1 MPRVVIRRASRT
13 RGLLETAIALIVCG
27 CIGYALLSAVEESL
41 ADSSQVVTVTEAD
54 NGNSVELSP
63 GDIIVIALETNP
75 STGYVWQV
83 ESVDASMVTLSGQGV
98 SHPGRQMPGAPGR
111 QTFQFTAQKPGTAIL
126 KLVYV
131 RPWEKSTPPGKT
143 YELTVAI
150 K

>member
-1 MPRVVIRRASRT
+1 VPRVVIRRAST
-13 RGLLETAIALIVCG
+13 RSLLETAIALIVCG

-54 NGNSVELSP
+54 NGNSVELTP
-63 GDIIVIALETNP
+63 GDTLVIALETNP
-75 STGYVWQV
+75 GTGYVWQV
-83 ESVDASMVTLSGQGV
+83 ESVDTSKLRPSGQGV
-98 SHPGRQMPGAPGR
+98 FHPGRQMPGAPGR
-111 QTFQFTAQKPGTAIL
+111 QTFLFTAQKPGTAIL

-131 RPWEKSTPPGKT
+131 RPWEKSAPPGKT